1 MPGAIP
7 SCGLMTDGQF
17 DICLGCH
24 GILAITNKNI
34 CGYSLRNIDIHQLE
48 GFDLLAK
55 DSEVNHSMKLKMK

>member
-7 SCGLMTDGQF
+7 PCGLVTDGQF

-24 GILAITNKNI
+24 GILAINNKNI